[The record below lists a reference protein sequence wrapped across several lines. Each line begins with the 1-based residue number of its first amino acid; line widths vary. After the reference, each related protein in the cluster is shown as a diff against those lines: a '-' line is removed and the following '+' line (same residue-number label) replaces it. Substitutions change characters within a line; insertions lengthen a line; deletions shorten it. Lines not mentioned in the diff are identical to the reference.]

1 MQVGNETYREL
12 VREARRD
19 DDRALASLV
28 ASFRPLAASVASHFY
43 LPGGTREDVLQE
55 AMVGLVKAI
64 RDYDLESNHSFPAFC
79 KVCMRRHV
87 MTAIKIANRRKH
99 EPMNRSVSLD
109 ARRVNRH
116 GERRPMSEV
125 LPSAEPDAAHLVISM
140 QGVNRVNS
148 ILDESLSSME
158 RAVFDLFMKGMSYDE
173 IAERTASTWKGVDN
187 AMQRVRRKVR
197 FHLTAVERTA

>member
-1 MQVGNETYREL
+1 MQAGTETYREL
-12 VREARRD
+12 VREARRG

-43 LPGGTREDVLQE
+43 LPGGTREDVFQE

-64 RDYDLESNHSFPAFC
+64 RDYDLESHLPFPVFC
-79 KVCMRRHV
+79 KVCVRRQV

-109 ARRVNRH
+109 ARTVNRH
-116 GERRPMSEV
+116 GERRPMYEV
-125 LPSAEPDAAHLVISM
+125 LSSAEPDTALLVVSM
-140 QGVNRVNS
+140 QGVSRVNS
-148 ILDESLSSME
+148 ILDENLTSME
-158 RAVFDLFMKGMSYDE
+158 KAVLAFFMKGMSYDE
-173 IAERTASTWKGVDN
+173 IAKRTASTWKGVDN

-197 FHLTAVERTA
+197 FHLTAAERTA